1 MDSAQT
7 PEEYITKM
15 CEIIDKLTASLATG
29 QVNQGQLTVTVNR
42 MQSDKVLSTG
52 TTEVQSSGDT
62 IAHVVRHSH
71 KLLIPTYDGCEDPL
85 PWLNK
90 CNQFFHIQSTAEVGK
105 VFLTTFYM
113 TSDASQWYTL
123 LEQK

>member
-1 MDSAQT
+1 
-7 PEEYITKM
+7 
-15 CEIIDKLTASLATG
+15 
-29 QVNQGQLTVTVNR
+29 

-62 IAHVVRHSH
+62 IAHVVCHSH
-71 KLLIPTYDGCEDPL
+71 KLLILTYDGCEDPL

-90 CNQFFHIQSTAEVGK
+90 CNQFFHIQSTAEDGK

-113 TSDASQWYTL
+113 TGDASQWYTL
-123 LEQK
+123 LEQN